1 MSQFGMHLP
10 GSKAVRSASPDV
22 FTALA
27 LISLVFV
34 LVATGVMFFAA
45 SKVGVDGNPF
55 GIQEENNIKLPVE
68 TK

>member
-27 LISLVFV
+27 LVSLVFV
-34 LVATGVMFFAA
+34 LVATGVMFVTA
-45 SKVGVDGNPF
+45 SKVGVDGSPF
-55 GIQEENNIKLPVE
+55 GIQEEKNIKLPVDA
-68 TK
+68 K